1 MTTSI
6 SAFDLKRLVVV
17 VSEDVLFQELDGE
30 AVLLSLES
38 GQYYGLNEV
47 ASKAWSLFQEHTK
60 LEHVLSELLTS
71 FDVPEET
78 LEADLRVFLSDLGA
92 HKLVTF
98 CEDAT

>member
-6 SAFDLKRLVVV
+6 SAFELKRLVVV
-17 VSEDVLFQELDGE
+17 VSKDVLFQELDGE
-30 AVLLSLES
+30 AVLLSLET
-38 GQYYGLNEV
+38 GQYYGLNTV
-47 ASKAWSLFQEHTK
+47 ASKAWSLFQEHTN
-60 LEHVLSELLTS
+60 LDRVLSELMTA

-78 LEADLRVFLSDLGA
+78 LIADLKVFLVDLEA